1 MGKASSTKKQDIQ
14 APSPGYA
21 PQAPA
26 SLEVNEPAATY
37 GLPMARVS
45 VIRRGLPSSAIE
57 RMSERTQMP
66 IRQVLAY
73 MRMPQTTYNKKLRAN
88 EPLDA
93 HHSEQLLVLSD
104 LLQLGTE
111 VFNNEAPKFYRW
123 LQSPNQSLGGL
134 TPESLFDTLTG
145 MQEVKNCLMRL
156 EYGNMA

>member
-1 MGKASSTKKQDIQ
+1 MAKRNTEQKPLAQEKSHSYTIAEADPLQ
-14 APSPGYA
+14 
-21 PQAPA
+21 
-26 SLEVNEPAATY
+26 VNEPGVAYGSSFNRLAA
-37 GLPMARVS
+37 
-45 VIRRGLPSSAIE
+45 IRKGLPSSAIE
-57 RMSERTQMP
+57 RMSERARMP
-66 IRQVLAY
+66 VRQVLGY

-104 LLQLGTE
+104 LIQLGLE
-111 VFNNEAPKFYRW
+111 VFNQEAPKFFSW
-123 LQSPNQSLGGL
+123 LNAPNQSLGGL